1 MKEWFTIPELAEA
14 KLPGL
19 PTSIRRIRDHADR
32 AGWDQQAGKVA
43 AIAKQGGGLKYH
55 YSLLPKEA
63 RQKLAFL
70 NTDLTA
76 ADVKDASKLLW
87 GRFEALTDEHKD
99 ICRKRFNVLIAV
111 DDMEKSGIGT
121 TVAVRHCTRMA
132 DVAERTYYNWR
143 QMVEGQARADWLA
156 ALAPSFSPAV
166 NGVVADLADCHADA
180 WEVLKSDYLRSGKP
194 KFSSCF
200 RRMMTAAKANGWSP
214 IPSERTL
221 RRRLEAEVPKAVQI
235 LAREGKEAAA
245 RLFPAQTRSVAHL
258 HAMQMVNT
266 DGHKLDLFVR
276 VPWKKVPVR
285 VILIGIQD
293 IYSRKVLSWILS
305 EAETWEAVR
314 SCIGAMIE
322 NADGALPYH
331 IYMDNG
337 KAFASKKISGGAK
350 ARNRYKITEDEVAGL
365 LKTLDIEAHFTKP
378 YSGRSKPIER
388 AWKDLADEISRHPAM
403 AGAYTGPNVAE
414 KPEDYGRRAVK
425 LDVLQEHVAA
435 MVEEHNAR
443 EGRQTEMADGRSFNA
458 VFAESVAEPSTIL
471 RYSSTAQRSLWMLAA
486 ENVTARKPDGA
497 VHYAGNRYWAPVLN
511 QWIGKK
517 LTMRFD
523 PANLHGA
530 VKLYDGAGRFLGD
543 AECILAHGFDCQAAA
558 RQTARKA
565 SDYAKAQKSLL
576 ELNRTIA
583 ADQLADIYAKA
594 RKAEKRTEA
603 PAPRPVVT
611 RLITSSN
618 LAPAVSAEAIGE
630 GEFENSFS
638 RGLARIMGEESAII
652 PFPTGKTAAGSVK
665 PGRKTRAEK

>member
-19 PTSIRRIRDHADR
+19 PTSVRRIHDHAAR
-32 AGWDQQAGKVA
+32 AGWDHQPGKVR
-43 AIAKQGGGLKYH
+43 AIAKRGGGREYH
-55 YSLLPKEA
+55 YSLLPPEA
-63 RQKLAFL
+63 RQKIAFL

-76 ADVKDASKLLW
+76 AVKGVSKQLW
-87 GRFEALTDEHKD
+87 SRFEALTDEHKA
-99 ICRKRFNVLIAV
+99 ICRKRLDVLIAV
-111 DDMEKSGIGT
+111 DDMKASGIAAT
-121 TVAVRHCTRMA
+121 IAVQHCARMA
-132 DVAERTYYNWR
+132 DIAVTTLYGWR
-143 QMVEGQARADWLA
+143 QMVEGHARADWLA
-156 ALAPSFSPAV
+156 ALAPAFSPAV
-166 NGVVADLADCHADA
+166 NGLVADRADCHADA
-180 WEVLKSDYLRSGKP
+180 WATLKSDYLRPEKP

-214 IPSERTL
+214 IPSERSL

-235 LAREGKEAAA
+235 LARDGKEAAA

-337 KAFASKKISGGAK
+337 RAFASKKISGQATS
-350 ARNRYKITEDEVAGL
+350 RNRFKITEGEVAGL
-365 LKTLDIEAHFTKP
+365 LKTLDINAHFTKP

-388 AWKDLADEISRHPAM
+388 AWRDLADEISRHPAM
-403 AGAYTGPNVAE
+403 SGAYTGPNVDE
-414 KPEDYGRRAVK
+414 KPENYGRSAVK
-425 LDVLQEHVAA
+425 LDALQEHVAA

-443 EGRQTEMADGRSFNA
+443 EGRRTEMADGRSFNA
-458 VFAESVAEPSTIL
+458 VFAESVADPSTIL
-471 RYSSTAQRSLWMLAA
+471 RYSSTAQRALWMLAA

-497 VHYAGNRYWAPVLN
+497 IHYAGNRYWAPVLN

-517 LTMRFD
+517 LTIRFD

-530 VKLYDGAGRFLGD
+530 IKLYDGAGRFLGD

-576 ELNRTIA
+576 ELNRTIE
-583 ADQLADIYAKA
+583 ADQLADLYAKA
-594 RKAEKRTEA
+594 RKAEKRPEA

-611 RLITSSN
+611 RLITGSN

-638 RGLARIMGEESAII
+638 RGLARIMGEGSAII
-652 PFPTGKTAAGSVK
+652 PFPTGKTAAGTVK
-665 PGRKTRAEK
+665 PSRKTRAEK

>member
-19 PTSIRRIRDHADR
+19 PTSVRRIRDHADR
-32 AGWDQQAGKVA
+32 FGWDQQPGKVA

-76 ADVKDASKLLW
+76 AAVKDASKMLW
-87 GRFEALTDEHKD
+87 ARFEALTTEHKD

-121 TVAVRHCTRMA
+121 TIAVRHCARMA

-143 QMVEGQARADWLA
+143 QMVEGHARADWLA
-156 ALAPSFSPAV
+156 ALAPAFSPTV
-166 NGVVADLADCHADA
+166 NGVIADRADCHADA

-200 RRMMTAAKANGWSP
+200 RRMMMAAKANGWSP
-214 IPSERTL
+214 IPSERSL

-276 VPWKKVPVR
+276 VPWKTVPVR

-350 ARNRYKITEDEVAGL
+350 ARNRYRITEDEVAGL

-443 EGRQTEMADGRSFNA
+443 EGRRTEMADGRSFDA

-471 RYSSTAQRSLWMLAA
+471 RYSSTAQRALWMLAA
-486 ENVTARKPDGA
+486 EKVTARKPDGGI
-497 VHYAGNRYWAPVLN
+497 HYAGNRYWAPVLN

-517 LTMRFD
+517 LTIRFD

-530 VKLYDGAGRFLGD
+530 IKLYDAAGRFIGD
-543 AECILAHGFDCQAAA
+543 AECVLPNGFDCQAAA
-558 RQTARKA
+558 RQTARQA
-565 SDYAKAQKSLL
+565 SDHAKATKSLL
-576 ELNRTIA
+576 ELNRTIEA
-583 ADQLADIYAKA
+583 GKLADIYAKA
-594 RKAEKRTEA
+594 QKAGKRSEA

-611 RLITSSN
+611 RLITGSN